1 MANTKTSS
9 TKTKQNTNKGFNQ
22 DKMNK
27 LTLILSVIVLL
38 IILLIFYFY
47 RWNDVR
53 NAERIRSSYLLT
65 SETVSLE
72 IKNVEEV
79 RQILSEAPTEYFVL
93 ISYTKNND
101 TYTLEKG
108 LKPLI
113 DDYALSDR
121 FYYLDATAIMGEND
135 YLERLNNAFDT
146 NKITK
151 VPTILYY
158 RDGKLAEVVERDDN
172 NPINAGDFQKL
183 LDIYEIEKAQ

>member
-38 IILLIFYFY
+38 IVLLIFYFY

-158 RDGKLAEVVERDDN
+158 RDGKLAEVVVRDDN